1 MVSLY
6 QPTKIKTFNS
16 SFAEY
21 PVLEKLVKNTDAAGR
36 LSLCQHMEHP
46 ARFELAN
53 TEVAVPCLTT
63 WLRVHSQA

>member
-1 MVSLY
+1 MFSLGIISLY

-46 ARFELAN
+46 TGFEPVIRELQSLAL
-53 TEVAVPCLTT
+53 PLG
-63 WLRVHSQA
+63 